1 MKCGVLGARCSVLV
15 LVLVL
20 RAVGVV
26 PVLAQQMPDPS
37 QMSGVPLPSPELSA
51 GTMTVRV
58 VRGSLSNNLAGQRVE
73 LSVDGQSNPRIGTTD
88 ASGRAEFTGLRA
100 GQVVRAVAVVD
111 GGRIESQQITI
122 PPAGGIRVML
132 FAPSGSEPA
141 RPEPTNPQTSDVPP
155 ERGIVVLGGETRF
168 IVEQGDESLRVFYI
182 LEILN
187 TARAPVDIGGPLLF
201 DLPTGATGAT
211 LLTGST
217 PQATVGGTRVTVTG
231 PFAPGKTSLQVAYA
245 LAYRGPR
252 ATIEQQLPAAL
263 PQLAVAG
270 ETTGGV
276 TMTSAQFAATRDMNA
291 EGRQFKVGN
300 GDALAAGDS
309 IVLEFANLPHHA
321 RWPRYSA
328 FGAAVAIM
336 VLGLLIG
343 FRRGAPATPL
353 TPRGALDASREARF
367 AELDALDA
375 RRHAGAIGEDAYRD
389 ARERIM
395 SSLEDVYAAIDAQR

>member
-1 MKCGVLGARCSVLV
+1 ML
-15 LVLVL
+15 
-20 RAVGVV
+20 AVA
-26 PVLAQQMPDPS
+26 PIAQAQVAMPDPS

-58 VRGSLSNNLAGQRVE
+58 VRGTLSNNLPGQRVE
-73 LSVDGQSNPRIGTTD
+73 LSVEGQRNPRIGTTD
-88 ASGRAEFTGLRA
+88 ASGRAEFTGLRP

-111 GGRIESQQITI
+111 AGRIESQQITI
-122 PPAGGIRVML
+122 PSSGGIRVML
-132 FAPSGSEPA
+132 FAPGNELERSEPL
-141 RPEPTNPQTSDVPP
+141 NPRTSDRAA

-182 LEILN
+182 LEIVN

-201 DLPTGATGAT
+201 DLPTGATGAS

-231 PFAPGKTSLQVAYA
+231 PFAPGKTSLQVGYA
-245 LAYRGPR
+245 LAYRGPS
-252 ATIEQQLPAAL
+252 ATIEQELPAAL

-291 EGRQFKVGN
+291 DGRQFKVGN

-336 VLGLLIG
+336 VVGLIVG
-343 FRRGAPATPL
+343 FRRGATATVL
-353 TPRGALDASREARF
+353 SPRDALAASRAARF
-367 AELDALDA
+367 AELDALEA
-375 RRHAGAIGEDAYRD
+375 RRHARTIGEDAYRE